1 MSKLIIGAFKLAKTG
16 GWEGEVKTLAFNAK
30 VRFAPNDDRVHP
42 KAPDFRVLVGQSRIG
57 DAWEARW
64 GADGA
69 RIFYRVTLDDPLLA
83 APMTAAL
90 FPDEDGMTAQ
100 LVWSRARKPAEQG
113 DAEDALP
120 EDNGEAHRRTA

>member
-16 GWEGEVKTLAFNAK
+16 GWEGEIKTLAFNAK
-30 VRFAPNDDRVHP
+30 VRLAPNDDRVHP

-83 APMTAAL
+83 APMTAAPHL
-90 FPDEDGMTAQ
+90 DASSPSAAR
-100 LVWSRARKPAEQG
+100 LSSRRSPAARPRAR
-113 DAEDALP
+113 L
-120 EDNGEAHRRTA
+120 